1 MRRPSRNTL
10 GLSFLA
16 ASALFAEGPT
26 AEAILDRYVEVTGGK
41 AAYERVKGETMT
53 GVMEMKAQGVKGK
66 TVSYRGPNLTSYMAM
81 EIEGAG
87 KIEQGVVDGVA
98 WEKSAMAG
106 PRIKSG
112 EERAFQ
118 IREALIARDAH
129 WREAYEK
136 AELQGEEACGAATCY
151 KLVLSPKG
159 GGRPE
164 THFFDKAT
172 GLRAKTTTVLS
183 TQMGDL
189 PVEMLFSEYKEFSG
203 LKVPT
208 KTVNRMAGQEFQMI
222 VNSVDIGPVPAEKF
236 ALPADVKALAAKS
249 GAKK

>member
-1 MRRPSRNTL
+1 MRS
-10 GLSFLA
+10 LSVSLLA
-16 ASALFAEGPT
+16 AVSALAQAPT
-26 AEAILDRYVEVTGGK
+26 AESILDRFVEVTGGK

-53 GVMEMKAQGVKGK
+53 GTMEMKAQGVKGK
-66 TVSYRGPNLTSYMAM
+66 TVSYRGPNLKSYMAM

-98 WEKSAMAG
+98 WEKSAMNG
-106 PRIKSG
+106 PRIKTG

-136 AELQGEEACGAATCY
+136 AELQGEEACGDATCY
-151 KLVLSPKG
+151 KLLLAPKG

-208 KTVNRMAGQEFQMI
+208 KTVNKMAGQEFQLL
-222 VNSVDIGPVPAEKF
+222 VNSVDIGPVPVEKF
-236 ALPADVKALAAKS
+236 ALPPDVKALAVKS
-249 GAKK
+249 GASKK